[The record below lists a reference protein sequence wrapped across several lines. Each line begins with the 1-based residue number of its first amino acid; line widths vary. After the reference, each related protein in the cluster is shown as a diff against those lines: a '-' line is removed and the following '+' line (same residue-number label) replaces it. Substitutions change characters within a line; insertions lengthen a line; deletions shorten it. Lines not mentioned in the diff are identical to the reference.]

1 MLKPLLVSVSGDF
14 FAKKFCEVASVS
26 LSKHLLHFLSAETL
40 FSRPIIKLKVVSITV
55 QTYVHVT
62 HIYMIL
68 VKVTNVTVKAK

>member
-40 FSRPIIKLKVVSITV
+40 FSRPIIKLKVVRNITV
-55 QTYVHVT
+55 QTCVT
-62 HIYMIL
+62 RIYMTL
-68 VKVTNVTVKAK
+68 VKVTNVTDLDG